1 MPDDAA
7 PFATAGGLEDN
18 AHRLN
23 TDISA
28 FKRTRCRYSHKE
40 YKQDE
45 KLFLQ
50 RRAVRGRLHER
61 RPRSA
66 TELETDAQ
74 KLGYIIGMDIGG
86 SLKQQGADLDLD
98 SLIDAIRATYNGEPL
113 AMTPEEAATIREE
126 FIAKR
131 RAEAETERQ
140 SLAAANAAEG
150 DKFLLENRVKEG
162 VVVTDSGLQYKVVE
176 MGDGAKP
183 AATDNVTVNYR
194 GTLLNGEEFDSS
206 YARNQPV
213 TFQLDQVIPGLDRGC
228 SVDACRQQ
236 VHVLHSAESGLWPG
250 RWWPHRAQCD
260 ADLRGRVARHRIK
273 QTGIESDADFYRW

>member
-1 MPDDAA
+1 MKNYFCSGLLLAVV
-7 PFATAGGLEDN
+7 FMTGTAL
-18 AHRLN
+18 
-23 TDISA
+23 
-28 FKRTRCRYSHKE
+28 
-40 YKQDE
+40 
-45 KLFLQ
+45 
-50 RRAVRGRLHER
+50 
-61 RPRSA
+61 A

-86 SLKQQGADLDLD
+86 SLKQQDADLDLE
-98 SLIDAIRATYNGEPL
+98 SLLDAIRATYNGEAL
-113 AMTPEEAATIREE
+113 AMTPEEAATIREQ

-162 VVVTDSGLQYKVVE
+162 VIVTDSGLQYMVVE

-183 AATDNVTVNYR
+183 SATDNVTVNYR

-213 TFQLDQVIPGLDRGC
+213 TFQLDQVIPGWTEGVQLMPVG
-228 SVDACRQQ
+228 SKFKFFIPPNLGYGPAGGGPIGPNATLVFE
-236 VHVLHSAESGLWPG
+236 VELIS
-250 RWWPHRAQCD
+250 
-260 ADLRGRVARHRIK
+260 IN
-273 QTGIESDADFYRW
+273 